1 MRPNSTRP
9 VFLNLL
15 QIRFPP
21 TALASIMHRL
31 AGVLLVL
38 SLPFLIYLLGLSL
51 QNQQS
56 YTTAIKIIQNPLVSF
71 YLYSLLWAISHH
83 FAAGIRYFLVDL
95 DIFISKRSARV
106 SAYVVIVIGI
116 LIPVLVFM
124 GRLL

>member
-1 MRPNSTRP
+1 MRSHSTRP

-38 SLPFLIYLLGLSL
+38 SLPLLIYLLGLSL
-51 QNQQS
+51 ENQQS
-56 YTTAIKIIQNPLVSF
+56 FSKAIEIIQNPLVSI
-71 YLYSLLWAISHH
+71 YLYCLLWAISHH

-95 DIFISKRSARV
+95 DFLITKKSARH
-106 SAYVVIVIGI
+106 SAFVVIIFGI
-116 LIPVLVFM
+116 IIPVLVFVSS
-124 GRLL
+124 LI